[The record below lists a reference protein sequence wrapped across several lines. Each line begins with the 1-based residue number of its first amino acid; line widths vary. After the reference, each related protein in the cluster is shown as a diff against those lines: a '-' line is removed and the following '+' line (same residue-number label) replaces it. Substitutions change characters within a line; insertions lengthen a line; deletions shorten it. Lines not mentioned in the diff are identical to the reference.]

1 MIYPLNDGQ
10 ALTGRVSLRM
20 SHDGAREHAKSEEV
34 QMIVAQCSVCVLA
47 LFCLLEQA
55 EHVAKGVRM
64 RAQH

>member
-1 MIYPLNDGQ
+1 
-10 ALTGRVSLRM
+10 M